1 MKISK
6 FFILSL
12 LLFISC
18 GNNQSFLKEA
28 ELPNII
34 LIIGDDHGYP
44 YFGFMGSEYVKTP
57 NMDALAKS
65 GTLFTNGYVP
75 DNHCR
80 PALKSLITGILPTDY
95 KRIEQ
100 KLKSDKMLE
109 DDFLS
114 MDEKEKVDW
123 INNFEY
129 HSLQFFET
137 LPKLLQSKGYKS
149 FQSGKWWEYHYKY
162 GGFNDGMTKGWS
174 REKVN
179 GRNWFQQFM
188 GGKGT
193 EIGRITNKPVFDFIN
208 NYHEN
213 PFFIWYAPQLPHYP
227 FDAPEKYLQ
236 LYRDKGFSK
245 SAEKYYAN
253 CTWFD
258 DSVGELI
265 EFLTKKDLLKNT
277 LLVYVN
283 DNGWEQEPYQEFIDH
298 PIRSHN
304 GGDKGKL
311 SVYDQSFRTPIIFS
325 WQNRLPAN
333 AKKKDLIHTT
343 DIYAT
348 VLDLVNISPSKKSNG
363 RSFKNVINNKAS
375 NIRKEI
381 IGNSNKVRDIGPGAD
396 PMGKDEENYWIRT
409 DEWFFKIN
417 LTENTQALYNLK
429 EDQFCNQNLASDRP
443 NISNQLLN
451 KISRWRQKK
460 LSE

>member
-1 MKISK
+1 MVCTTIA
-6 FFILSL
+6 SL
-12 LLFISC
+12 
-18 GNNQSFLKEA
+18 
-28 ELPNII
+28 
-34 LIIGDDHGYP
+34 
-44 YFGFMGSEYVKTP
+44 
-57 NMDALAKS
+57 
-65 GTLFTNGYVP
+65 
-75 DNHCR
+75 
-80 PALKSLITGILPTDY
+80 
-95 KRIEQ
+95 
-100 KLKSDKMLE
+100 
-109 DDFLS
+109 
-114 MDEKEKVDW
+114 
-123 INNFEY
+123 
-129 HSLQFFET
+129 
-137 LPKLLQSKGYKS
+137 
-149 FQSGKWWEYHYKY
+149 
-162 GGFNDGMTKGWS
+162 
-174 REKVN
+174 
-179 GRNWFQQFM
+179 
-188 GGKGT
+188 
-193 EIGRITNKPVFDFIN
+193 
-208 NYHEN
+208 
-213 PFFIWYAPQLPHYP
+213 P

-325 WQNRLPAN
+325 WHNRLPAN

-409 DEWFFKIN
+409 G
-417 LTENTQALYNLK
+417 
-429 EDQFCNQNLASDRP
+429 
-443 NISNQLLN
+443 
-451 KISRWRQKK
+451 
-460 LSE
+460 